1 MTFYL
6 SGVGAYFVF
15 LIFRMFSDQECSQT
29 DRTSWIVI
37 VIASLFWVIVIPLSI
52 IELRSKAKVKAQLDT
67 MPKPMTFGA
76 EARYLKT
83 VQHIEETPENITPQ
97 LNSGNS

>member
-6 SGVGAYFVF
+6 SGIGAYCLF
-15 LIFRMFSDQECSQT
+15 LILKMFSDQECSKT
-29 DRTSWIVI
+29 DRASWM
-37 VIASLFWVIVIPLSI
+37 VIAIASVFWIIVIPLSI
-52 IELRSKAKVKAQLDT
+52 IELHSKTKVKAELDT
-67 MPKPMTFGA
+67 MPKPMNFGA